1 MGGGWGAHKEVGE
14 EVVPRQGQSV
24 TLSFFWGLNYKTH
37 TCRQHRSD
45 THTCT
50 RHTYEQHTYTY
61 VHTMQTTA
69 THLQSWAVGVC
80 EEGLWADAQLRR
92 SLAADPKEKVEQS
105 SGEFTT

>member
-24 TLSFFWGLNYKTH
+24 TLSFFWDLTIRHTHADNTEATHIHAHVIHTNSTH
-37 TCRQHRSD
+37 THMYTPRRPQP
-45 THTCT
+45 HTCNP
-50 RHTYEQHTYTY
+50 
-61 VHTMQTTA
+61 
-69 THLQSWAVGVC
+69 
-80 EEGLWADAQLRR
+80 GLWADAQLRR